1 MSNLERELADWNNK
15 FGDENGK
22 MRIPSKTTGIN
33 QPCRHEPTLIF
44 EAQGVRFFGAQY
56 RALNQKTL
64 GEVRADLLINL
75 TGTSLYAPAPRS
87 RLSDKPL
94 IKKAPRWFRKLFEQ
108 PRVEEIIIDWPD
120 YGIIPV
126 QREFFETIWNAI
138 KQQKKKNVVVF
149 CVGGHG
155 RTGTCVACLMT
166 VINEIHG
173 GQAIKQVREG
183 YCSHA
188 IETKEQ
194 ETMVRCM
201 TKRTIEKKGDAPDS
215 K

>member
-22 MRIPSKTTGIN
+22 MRIPSKTTGIKE
-33 QPCRHEPTLIF
+33 PCRHEPTLIF
-44 EAQGVRFFGAQY
+44 SAQGVRFYGASFPKVNE
-56 RALNQKTL
+56 LTL
-64 GEVRADLLINL
+64 ADVRADLLINL
-75 TGTSLYAPAPRS
+75 TGFTIYSPAS
-87 RLSDKPL
+87 TAAKKPL
-94 IKKAPRWFRKLFEQ
+94 IKRGPRWFSKLFKE
-108 PRVEEIIIDWPD
+108 PRIDEIVINWPD
-120 YGIIPV
+120 YGVIDV
-126 QREFFETIWNAI
+126 SREFFETIWKAI
-138 KQQKKKNVVVF
+138 KQQNKKNVVVF

-155 RTGTCVACLMT
+155 RTGTCVGCLMT
-166 VINEIHG
+166 VINGIHG
-173 GQAIKQVREG
+173 GQAIKQVRDG

-194 ETMVRCM
+194 ETMVRRM